1 MSQGSAGGSRR
12 AVVAGAGAAGVF
24 SALALQ
30 RRGVSVRLLDPFAP
44 GHLRGASCGHHRIL
58 RASHGADDFYLAWS
72 RRARDGWR
80 ELEAETGEVL
90 FVENGFVAFAS
101 DRDDSWEAASREHL
115 ERSGIPHEVVM
126 RDQLAQRLPG
136 VDLDGIAYGLW
147 EPEGGFL
154 YAQRAII
161 AGVRR
166 FCELGGR
173 LERAR
178 IFTDCQERP
187 TIDGAPVEAE
197 IVVCACGAWL
207 PELFPRSL
215 GPMLRIVRQD
225 AILVAPPA
233 GRTSYDH
240 QSFPAFMDRGCEAY
254 GVPATEGLGFKAAK
268 IWSDQEID
276 LDRDDRIMTAHTIA
290 VSRRYLAT
298 RFPELAERPLVGQ
311 EVGQTV
317 QTADSNFVIAPHPE
331 QPHVLLVGGDS
342 GHLFKHAPA
351 LGEHV
356 AELALGLTQPH
367 PRLGVASREP
377 LARAQSPL

>member
-1 MSQGSAGGSRR
+1 MSSTS

-30 RRGVSVRLLDPFAP
+30 RRGVSVRLLDPFQP

-58 RASHGADDFYLAWS
+58 RASHGGDDFYLAWS
-72 RRARDGWR
+72 RLARSGWR

-90 FVENGFVAFAS
+90 FVENGFVALAS
-101 DRDDSWEAASREHL
+101 ERDDSWEAASREHL
-115 ERSGIPHEVVM
+115 ERRGIPYELVTV
-126 RDQLAQRLPG
+126 DQLSQRLPG
-136 VDLDGIAYGLW
+136 LDLGGIAYGLW

-154 YAQRAII
+154 HAQRAII

-166 FCELGGR
+166 FRELGGR
-173 LERAR
+173 LAR
-178 IFTDCQERP
+178 TRVSTDLQERP
-187 TIDGAPVEAE
+187 TIDGKSIDAD

-207 PELFPRSL
+207 PALFPRSL
-215 GPMLRIVRQD
+215 APMLRIVRQD

-233 GRTSYDH
+233 GSTRYDH
-240 QSFPAFMDRGCEAY
+240 ESFPAFMDRGCEAY

-268 IWSDQEID
+268 IWDRQEID
-276 LDRDDRIMTAHTIA
+276 LDRDDRIMTAETIA
-290 VSRRYLAT
+290 ASRRYLAT
-298 RFPELAERPLVGQ
+298 RFPELAERPIVGQ

-317 QTADSNFVIAPHPE
+317 QTDDSNFVIAPHPE

-356 AELALGLTQPH
+356 AELALGLTQPQS
-367 PRLGVASREP
+367 RFGLASREP